1 MWVCLHPFGCHTKET
16 ALLHQVLGCEGVWG
30 RNDLHSVFVPWDVEV
45 AQATTQSLLSAKVN
59 NGRRHA
65 CTIILIISCCPQ
77 AVITYT
83 PYFPNV
89 SNLFLMRRII
99 SYVKILPTATNHA
112 SSFRWPQTR
121 WPVLG
126 QDCSSH
132 TVGHGTGWLGHAL
145 VPT

>member
-1 MWVCLHPFGCHTKET
+1 MNWDVSLTSSLWLLYQRSCLAASSFGVRVSK
-16 ALLHQVLGCEGVWG
+16 
-30 RNDLHSVFVPWDVEV
+30 RRMISIPWDVEV
-45 AQATTQSLLSAKVN
+45 AQATTHVLLNAKVN

-89 SNLFLMRRII
+89 PNLFLMSRII
-99 SYVKILPTATNHA
+99 SYVKVLPTATNHA
-112 SSFRWPQTR
+112 SSFRQPQTR

-126 QDCSSH
+126 QDCRSH
-132 TVGHGTGWLGHAL
+132 TVSHGTGWLEHAL
-145 VPT
+145 IPT